1 MAMRWEGHSLG
12 LTGGRRWHL
21 GVERGKMQ
29 EGTDPRAMKEK
40 REESVECNREGTK
53 RM

>member
-1 MAMRWEGHSLG
+1 MLKEA
-12 LTGGRRWHL
+12 
-21 GVERGKMQ
+21 KMQ